1 MSAFQFCNNLESLTI
16 PASYTSLVM
25 IIDRDVTLY
34 VEPGSYAES
43 FAKLEGFDY
52 EYIPST
58 P

>member
-1 MSAFQFCNNLESLTI
+1 
-16 PASYTSLVM
+16 M